1 MTVKTGMVYSDC
13 TAILAHCVA
22 AVATVHIGNVTA
34 QPCIA
39 PGILLQP
46 AVEDMKFT
54 LCIQRY
60 QNSTTLALS
69 S

>member
-1 MTVKTGMVYSDC
+1 MVYSDC

-46 AVEDMKFT
+46 AVEDMKLTANLLSVFKDIKIQPHL
-54 LCIQRY
+54 LC
-60 QNSTTLALS
+60 LADT
-69 S
+69 